1 MEKLLEWERR
11 SKFFN
16 LEFEEIK
23 NLCKKFLIR
32 EDKFIV
38 TKAKHGLANTNY
50 IIEFENGDK
59 FILRINVRD
68 IELGKKEFKLS
79 YLLHNE
85 PLVPKFLSFN
95 PINETTNYFCSF
107 IEYRE
112 GNLLSDFLTI
122 VNSEELGSRSMSNDV
137 TNFSSIDYNPS
148 FLDSILV
155 IYSKLGEFLGNLNSY
170 KFQESG
176 LLTANLS
183 INKITTKHNEY
194 NVFINYIL
202 DKITKHRVKDKL
214 GKQLSDYLKN
224 KIISYEKFFPKEGN
238 NQLVHGDFKPSNIL
252 VKNVDGTLI
261 LSGILD
267 WEFAYSGSVY
277 GDIATLF
284 RFKHLFD
291 KQLKESFASGY
302 SKVSKLLDSDWEKKA
317 KLVDLVNSCDLLD
330 SEDERPNMYNN
341 ITGLI
346 ADIVN

>member
-11 SKFFN
+11 NKFFD
-16 LEFEEIK
+16 LGFEEIK

-32 EDKFIV
+32 KDKFIV

-50 IIEFENGDK
+50 IIEFENRDK

-79 YLLHNE
+79 HLLNNE

-95 PINETTNYFCSF
+95 PINEITNYFCGF
-107 IEYRE
+107 VEYRE
-112 GNLLSDFLTI
+112 GNLLSDFLT
-122 VNSEELGSRSMSNDV
+122 D
-137 TNFSSIDYNPS
+137 PS

-155 IYSKLGEFLGNLNSY
+155 IYSKLGEFLGHLSTY

-176 LLTANLS
+176 LLDANLS
-183 INKITTKHNEY
+183 ISKITTEHNGY

-202 DKITKHRVKDKL
+202 DKITKPRVKAKL
-214 GKQLSDYLKN
+214 GKQLSHSLKN
-224 KIISYEKFFPKEGN
+224 KIISYENSFPKEYSY
-238 NQLVHGDFKPSNIL
+238 QLVHGDFKPSNIL
-252 VKNVDGTLI
+252 VKNIDGTLI

-291 KQLKESFASGY
+291 KQLKDSFISGY
-302 SKVSKLLDSDWEKKA
+302 SKMSKLLGFVNLDSDWEKKA
-317 KLVDLVNSCDLLD
+317 KLVDLVNLCDLLD
-330 SEDERPNMYNN
+330 SKDERPNMYNN
-341 ITGLI
+341 IIELI
-346 ADIVN
+346 TDTLDFIDYHS

>member
-1 MEKLLEWERR
+1 MSAVSSRFLYIKEEYMEKLLEWERR
-11 SKFFN
+11 SKFFD

-79 YLLHNE
+79 HLLHNE

-112 GNLLSDFLTI
+112 GNLLSDFLT
-122 VNSEELGSRSMSNDV
+122 D
-137 TNFSSIDYNPS
+137 PS
-148 FLDSILV
+148 LLDSILV

-202 DKITKHRVKDKL
+202 DKITKPRVKDKL
-214 GKQLSDYLKN
+214 GKQLSDSLKN

-302 SKVSKLLDSDWEKKA
+302 SKVSKSLDSDWEKKA
-317 KLVDLVNSCDLLD
+317 KLVDLVNLCDLLD

-346 ADIVN
+346 ADIVNFS

>member
-1 MEKLLEWERR
+1 MEKLLKWERR
-11 SKFFN
+11 NKFFE
-16 LEFEEIK
+16 LKFEEIK

-38 TKAKHGLANTNY
+38 TKAEHGLANTNY

-68 IELGKKEFKLS
+68 IELGEKEFKLS
-79 YLLHNE
+79 HLLNNE

-95 PINETTNYFCSF
+95 PINEITNYSCSF
-107 IEYRE
+107 IEYHE
-112 GNLLSDFLTI
+112 GNLLSDFLT
-122 VNSEELGSRSMSNDV
+122 E
-137 TNFSSIDYNPS
+137 YS

-155 IYSKLGEFLGNLNSY
+155 IYSKLGEFLGRLSSY

-183 INKITTKHNEY
+183 ISKITTEHNEY
-194 NVFINYIL
+194 NLFINYIL
-202 DKITKHRVKDKL
+202 DNITKPRVKVKL
-214 GKQLSDYLKN
+214 GEQLFHSLKN
-224 KIISYEKFFPKEGN
+224 KIISYEKYFPKEDN

-252 VKNVDGTLI
+252 VKNMDGTLI

-291 KQLKESFASGY
+291 KQLKDSFVSGY
-302 SKVSKLLDSDWEKKA
+302 SKMSKLLDSNWEKKA
-317 KLVDLVNSCDLLD
+317 KLFDLVNLCDLLD
-330 SEDERPNMYNN
+330 SKGERPNMYSN
-341 ITGLI
+341 IIELI
-346 ADIVN
+346 TDTLDFIDS

>member
-1 MEKLLEWERR
+1 MEKLLKWERR
-11 SKFFN
+11 NKFFA

-23 NLCKKFLIR
+23 NLCKNFLIR

-38 TKAKHGLANTNY
+38 TKAEHGLANTNY

-59 FILRINVRD
+59 FVLRINVRSS
-68 IELGKKEFKLS
+68 ELGEKEFKLS
-79 YLLHNE
+79 RLLNNE

-95 PINETTNYFCSF
+95 PINEITNYSCSF
-107 IEYRE
+107 VEYRE
-112 GNLLSDFLTI
+112 GNLLSEFLTD
-122 VNSEELGSRSMSNDV
+122 L
-137 TNFSSIDYNPS
+137 S
-148 FLDSILV
+148 FLDSILL
-155 IYSKLGEFLGNLNSY
+155 IYSKLGEFLGHLSAY

-183 INKITTKHNEY
+183 ISKITTEHNEY
-194 NVFINYIL
+194 NLFINYIL
-202 DKITKHRVKDKL
+202 DKITKPRVKAKL
-214 GKQLSDYLKN
+214 GEQLSHSLKN
-224 KIISYEKFFPKEGN
+224 KIILYKKSFPKEGG

-252 VKNVDGTLI
+252 VKNIDGTLI

-291 KQLKESFASGY
+291 KQLKESFISGY

-317 KLVDLVNSCDLLD
+317 KLVDLVNLCDLLD
-330 SEDERPNMYNN
+330 SEDKRPNMYNN
-341 ITGLI
+341 IIELI
-346 ADIVN
+346 TNTLDFIDS